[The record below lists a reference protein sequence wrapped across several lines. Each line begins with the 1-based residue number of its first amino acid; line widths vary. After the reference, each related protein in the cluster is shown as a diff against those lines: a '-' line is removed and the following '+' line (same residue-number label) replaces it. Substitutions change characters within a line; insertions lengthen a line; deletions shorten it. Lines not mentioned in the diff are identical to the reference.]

1 MNEQQH
7 IPLNIIRLFEV
18 AKRLGLAKSSTHDR
32 IVRGLLPPSVCLGGR
47 AKGYVESELD
57 AVLKAMI
64 SGKSEAEIKLLVL
77 ELVQQRQ
84 NLV

>member
-1 MNEQQH
+1 MHEQQQ
-7 IPLNIIRLFEV
+7 PTLNIIRIYAAANLF
-18 AKRLGLAKSSTHDR
+18 GLAKSSYYDR
-32 IVRGLLPPSVCLGGR
+32 VTKGLLPPPISLGGR
-47 AKGYVESELD
+47 AKGYVGSELD

-64 SGKSEAEIKLLVL
+64 SGKSEAEIKMLVL

>member
-7 IPLNIIRLFEV
+7 IPLNIIRLYAA
-18 AKRLGLAKSSTHDR
+18 AKRFGLAKSSYYDR
-32 IVRGLLPPSVCLGGR
+32 VLKGLLPPPISLGGR
-47 AKGYVESELD
+47 AKGYVESEIN